1 VTKVY
6 ICKIPGIL
14 PRDIVY
20 PPLRQQEIDRQRS
33 EEKKLEKYWSWKLLE
48 HAVKNETTY
57 DFGALD
63 FRKQENGRWECPNF
77 HFSISH
83 TRDHAFCCVSRRN
96 IGIDAEEIGRD
107 IDLRLADRILSPY
120 EKAVFNAAENKQ
132 DCLLRLWVLKESYAK
147 LTGRGFG
154 NYLKNTHF
162 TPDDPAIREVDGC
175 YVAVLEDEQP
185 AKSL

>member
-1 VTKVY
+1 MRLLWTRLDGQEGHAAAYGLLAKVAGT
-6 ICKIPGIL
+6 PL
-14 PRDIVY
+14 PEIRRTPQGKPY
-20 PPLRQQEIDRQRS
+20 FPEGKLR
-33 EEKKLEKYWSWKLLE
+33 
-48 HAVKNETTY
+48 
-57 DFGALD
+57 
-63 FRKQENGRWECPNF
+63 
-77 HFSISH
+77 FSISH
-83 TRDHAFCCVSRRN
+83 TRNHAFCCVSERN
-96 IGIDAEEIGRD
+96 VGVDAEEIGRV
-107 IDLRLADRILSPY
+107 IDPRLADRLLSPS
-120 EKAVFNAAENKQ
+120 EKACFDDAPDKQ